1 MTCSLSAV
9 ALELPRSVHHVC
21 CALRRSTHFFRWCAM
36 VCVCALAP
44 VPGSRPRVLVKPP
57 LLRADVPHVSIAPCP
72 RWKCRTVAQVPTR
85 AVRHPWRPQHRGGRA
100 RSQPLSRG
108 RTCSYRDM
116 QIAYIQKSNTL
127 SGRSV
132 PGYLESREK
141 VVFLAPQGHRFQV
154 TALAAI
160 SPSEVG
166 SVCNAVTSR
175 DQNDIRASKA
185 GKRQDCD
192 QGRDRNRACHRHR
205 EADGQEVLASSLLPP
220 CVHVALNTP
229 GADSLAP
236 RTGAPRTL
244 GSSPSST
251 RLAWGV

>member
-116 QIAYIQKSNTL
+116 QIAYIQNAIKHALGSLGVYLESPL
-127 SGRSV
+127 SGKSGFPRPPRASV
-132 PGYLESREK
+132 PGHGPCGNFTFRGGVCVQCSH
-141 VVFLAPQGHRFQV
+141 FP
-154 TALAAI
+154 
-160 SPSEVG
+160 G
-166 SVCNAVTSR
+166 SKRHTS
-175 DQNDIRASKA
+175 
-185 GKRQDCD
+185 
-192 QGRDRNRACHRHR
+192 
-205 EADGQEVLASSLLPP
+205 
-220 CVHVALNTP
+220 
-229 GADSLAP
+229 
-236 RTGAPRTL
+236 
-244 GSSPSST
+244 
-251 RLAWGV
+251 